1 MQCQSQSFSWANLV
15 SLASRAAYL
24 QFANTQL
31 TRLLRNINLND
42 NKGSLTSFSFLVQ
55 KRKEKKTLMNRGL
68 MITERTVQR
77 FNTESKTTFLT
88 TRLY

>member
-1 MQCQSQSFSWANLV
+1 MQCQLQSFSWANLV

-55 KRKEKKTLMNRGL
+55 KKKKKKTLMNRGL